1 MRVATIARL
10 YIIPSLAINITLGAQ
25 RWDGLRQIELG
36 DWNDLNIVSEGDSWL
51 KVPSPFFK
59 PGDKEP
65 YPSLLDLS
73 NPVVESKAS
82 ILVLIAAFRETRTVH
97 SLVSLFEQAEHPE
110 RVYVGVV
117 QQNNEGDEDVFFQA
131 GDKQPY
137 PSLLDLSNPAVES
150 KASILVLIAAFRET
164 RTVHSL
170 VSLFEQAEHPER
182 VYVGVVQQNNEGDE
196 DVLEGFCKALGTPLV
211 LKRSYKGR
219 SGLNKRQPGEDPWG
233 QGRYTAKSFE
243 DCKPA
248 SRVRVYRMDSNEA
261 AGPVYARAK
270 SFEDCKPASRVRVY
284 RMDSNEAAGPVY
296 ARAQQRR
303 LLQGGNN
310 MEDFCLQLDAHAVFA
325 HGWDSKLL
333 GQFSETNNE
342 YAVLTTYPT
351 DAGTLLPSG
360 EFPNTDGIWEMPH
373 LCTARSLG
381 NGVVRNDGASAAANL
396 ERPILGK
403 LWAAGLS
410 FSRCHAERDVPADP
424 YLKQIFNGEE
434 FSRGARL
441 WTNGYD
447 FYTLSRPVVGVFYGD
462 EKGGRGSWN
471 ENYEELT
478 KSNDR
483 LSQLLCRGNDPA
495 PDALKG
501 FDLGHRR
508 HYEDYVALTGVDPRN
523 TAFKKT
529 SCLVRAWTPWLP
541 EAPAPYLPLPA
552 PPGVED
558 QANEDVVGMFQ
569 SSHRVEG

>member
-59 PGDKEP
+59 P
-65 YPSLLDLS
+65 
-73 NPVVESKAS
+73 
-82 ILVLIAAFRETRTVH
+82 
-97 SLVSLFEQAEHPE
+97 
-110 RVYVGVV
+110 
-117 QQNNEGDEDVFFQA
+117 

-261 AGPVYARAK
+261 AGPVYARA
-270 SFEDCKPASRVRVY
+270 
-284 RMDSNEAAGPVY
+284 
-296 ARAQQRR
+296 QQRR

-310 MEDFCLQLDAHAVFA
+310 MEDFCLQIDAHAVFA